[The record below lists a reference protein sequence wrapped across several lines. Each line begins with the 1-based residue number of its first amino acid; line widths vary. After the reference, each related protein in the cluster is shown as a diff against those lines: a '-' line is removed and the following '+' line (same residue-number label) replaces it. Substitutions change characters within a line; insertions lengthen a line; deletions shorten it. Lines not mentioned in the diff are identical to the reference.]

1 MTLRVSVP
9 EGSCHLPWRLLAG
22 RYVAIARPVVDC
34 VKAGSNDLA
43 SGLTSVLFEVSSA
56 SESEEGEFTD
66 MKVLLKHDVP
76 KLGKAGQVKNVA
88 DGYARNYLIP
98 QGVAVLAT
106 PGAMKQA
113 DALSKAEQLRQAQL
127 ASDASAL
134 AEVLKATTL
143 TFTARSGEGGKL
155 YGSITSQQIADE
167 LKAKAG
173 LEVDKRKIELRE
185 PIRSLGT
192 HKVAVHLASELQPEL
207 TVNVVAEEVVA
218 EAAA

>member
-1 MTLRVSVP
+1 
-9 EGSCHLPWRLLAG
+9 
-22 RYVAIARPVVDC
+22 
-34 VKAGSNDLA
+34 
-43 SGLTSVLFEVSSA
+43 
-56 SESEEGEFTD
+56 
-66 MKVLLKHDVP
+66 
-76 KLGKAGQVKNVA
+76 VA

-113 DALSKAEQLRQAQL
+113 DALAKAEQLHQAQL
-127 ASDASAL
+127 AADASAL

-143 TFTARSGEGGKL
+143 TFAARAGEGGKL

-185 PIRSLGT
+185 PIRSLGM
-192 HKVAVHLASELQPEL
+192 HKVAVHLASELQPEV
-207 TVNVVAEEVVA
+207 TVNVVADEVAA

>member
-1 MTLRVSVP
+1 
-9 EGSCHLPWRLLAG
+9 
-22 RYVAIARPVVDC
+22 
-34 VKAGSNDLA
+34 
-43 SGLTSVLFEVSSA
+43 
-56 SESEEGEFTD
+56 

-113 DALSKAEQLRQAQL
+113 DVLARAEQLRQAQL
-127 ASDASAL
+127 AADASAL
-134 AEVLKATTL
+134 AEVLKQTTL
-143 TFTARSGEGGKL
+143 TFTARAGEGGKL

-167 LKAKAG
+167 LMAKAG

-185 PIRSLGT
+185 PIRSLGE

-207 TVNVVAEEVVA
+207 TVNVVAEEVA
-218 EAAA
+218 AEEAAA

>member
-1 MTLRVSVP
+1 MRLRHVLYLS
-9 EGSCHLPWRLLAG
+9 
-22 RYVAIARPVVDC
+22 
-34 VKAGSNDLA
+34 
-43 SGLTSVLFEVSSA
+43 SGLTSIFFEVSST
-56 SESEEGEFTD
+56 SESEEGEITN

-98 QGVAVLAT
+98 QGIAVLAT
-106 PGAMKQA
+106 PGALKQA
-113 DALSKAEQLRQAQL
+113 DALARAEQLRQAQL
-127 ASDASAL
+127 AADASAV
-134 AEVLKATTL
+134 AEVLKQTTL
-143 TFTARSGEGGKL
+143 TFTAHAGEGGKL

-167 LKAKAG
+167 LMAKAG

-207 TVNVVAEEVVA
+207 TVNVVAEEVAA
-218 EAAA
+218 EAAAEPSV